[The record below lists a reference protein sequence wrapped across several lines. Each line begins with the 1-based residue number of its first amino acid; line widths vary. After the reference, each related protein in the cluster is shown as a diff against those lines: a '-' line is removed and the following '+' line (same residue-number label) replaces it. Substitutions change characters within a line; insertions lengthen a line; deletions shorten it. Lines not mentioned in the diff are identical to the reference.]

1 MADAGARSVAV
12 SVAVDEDLVRQVRE
26 RLERDGEPVPPWRAT
41 PEERARFRAAV
52 ARVLADLRAVPDVLI
67 PQAAQA
73 VSSWLGGMGPLQ
85 DLIAGDGV
93 EEVIVR
99 NGVVL
104 VERNGQVEVLGA
116 AGRRRPLPG
125 TWPPGPQ
132 TWEAVP
138 CGAPGPTSWWTSPKA
153 IASRRWVPPLS
164 VEGTAINIRVFRER
178 MTLGDLA
185 RLGTFDPV
193 PAPVDWDGEVEGE
206 EVADVLA
213 GEGVGRASRGAF
225 GAGDGRP
232 PQRGVRPGGRRV
244 FVWQDHAPQCAS
256 RVMRPETVL
265 AVVETFRELQ
275 VPSHLHPLRA
285 VVPEV
290 LEEGGGLPPMRE
302 VVNVLYKRMRP
313 DVIVFGE
320 VVGEEAVPLLDAMN
334 LGKRVLTTIH
344 GEDAYA
350 ALLQLEML
358 ALASGLP
365 LPAVRERVAR
375 GVNLVVHLAARG
387 SGGLSARWSWWRDT
401 TTGRVAISSGPL
413 RRHAVDGR
421 AGERAGRAGL
431 GKERTMAGLIA
442 SLAGLGRPWLPW
454 RWSGRWRTWPAR
466 WPAGA
471 RLLGCVTC
479 ARPRPCGKRRRPSGG
494 PCSGQFS
501 LGCWEARCWRRRPTT
516 RFSPPGSWPWGQ
528 DWDGGIRNLPHA
540 RLPHEPLSP
549 TRWT

>member
-104 VERNGQVEVLGA
+104 VERNGQVEVLGPLGGDGLFRDLA
-116 AGRRRPLPG
+116 ARAADLGGRALWGTRPYVLVDLPEG
-125 TWPPGPQ
+125 HRFS
-132 TWEAVP
+132 AM
-138 CGAPGPTSWWTSPKA
+138 
-153 IASRRWVPPLS
+153 VPPLS

-213 GEGVGRASRGAF
+213 GEGVDAPAGVLSALATVVRRNAASVLV
-225 GAGDGRP
+225 AGEFSSGKTTLLN
-232 PQRGVRPGGRRV
+232 
-244 FVWQDHAPQCAS
+244 ALL

-375 GVNLVVHLAARG
+375 GVNLVVHLA
-387 SGGLSARWSWWRDT
+387 
-401 TTGRVAISSGPL
+401 
-413 RRHAVDGR
+413 R
-421 AGERAGRAGL
+421 A
-431 GKERTMAGLIA
+431 
-442 SLAGLGRPWLPW
+442 
-454 RWSGRWRTWPAR
+454 
-466 WPAGA
+466 
-471 RLLGCVTC
+471 
-479 ARPRPCGKRRRPSGG
+479 GKRRFVREVVLVEGYDHRTGRYLLRTLYDGAPWMAERVNALAALGWG
-494 PCSGQFS
+494 RRGQWQ
-501 LGCWEARCWRRRPTT
+501 G
-516 RFSPPGSWPWGQ
+516 
-528 DWDGGIRNLPHA
+528 
-540 RLPHEPLSP
+540 
-549 TRWT
+549 